1 MNTSAVIIKPDET
14 TSSLILIKDKT
25 ANRNV
30 TLDVIR
36 GVAILMVILSHLA
49 LIDKQ
54 VITTGVF
61 KYIQLFFSVIKIG
74 GWSGVDLFFVLSGFL
89 ISGLLFK
96 EYKQTGT
103 IKVKTFLIRRGFK
116 IYPGFVLF
124 IVFSFVFETILKLH
138 SHKSGFPVIDYI
150 KDLFFL
156 HNYLGGRWDT
166 TWSLDVEEA
175 FYILFPVFL
184 LVCKYF
190 NKISLKGLMNS
201 YLVLLIFGIIGRFV
215 INNNHPAY
223 NFQSQY
229 TYSHLR
235 LDALFFGVLLS
246 YLYHYYK
253 IQLFAFFSRFK
264 YVIMLCSIIM
274 LLPDFIFRRE
284 QNNEISIYLLATNP
298 IAYGSLLILALK
310 SNRKLFANKALAFI
324 GRNSYAM
331 YLWFPFLNVYIQ
343 KAFLPHTSE
352 RSFILY
358 FIFYI
363 SGTILVGMLITKNI
377 EQPLL
382 KLRDR
387 LYGKQS
393 LGHM

>member
-1 MNTSAVIIKPDET
+1 MDTSAVVIKQTQTKPP
-14 TSSLILIKDKT
+14 LILFKDQKT
-25 ANRNV
+25 NRNV

-36 GVAILMVILSHLA
+36 GIAILMVVLSHLA
-49 LIDKQ
+49 LVDKQ
-54 VITTGVF
+54 VVTAGFF

-103 IKVKTFLIRRGFK
+103 IKMKTFLIRRGFK
-116 IYPGFVLF
+116 VYPGFVLF
-124 IVFSFVFETILKLH
+124 ILFSFVFETILKLYF
-138 SHKSGFPVIDYI
+138 HKTSFLTIDYI

-175 FYILFPVFL
+175 FYFL
-184 LVCKYF
+184 LPAFFLACIYF
-190 NKISLKGLMNS
+190 NKISPKGLIKS
-201 YLVLLIFGIIGRFV
+201 YLVLLLLSIAGRF
-215 INNNHPAY
+215 IMNIRHPVY
-223 NFQSQY
+223 NFQLQY

-235 LDALFFGVLLS
+235 LDALFFGVILS

-253 IQLFAFFSRFK
+253 EQLFAFFSRFK
-264 YVIMLCSIIM
+264 YMILICSIIM
-274 LLPDFIFRRE
+274 IVPDFIFHRE
-284 QNNEISIYLLATNP
+284 QNNWISIFLLSTNP

-310 SNRKLFANKALAFI
+310 SKSKIFENSILSFI

-331 YLWFPFLNVYIQ
+331 YLWFPFINLYLQ
-343 KAFLPHTSE
+343 KIFLPHASE
-352 RSFILY
+352 KSFIVY

-363 SGTILVGMLITKNI
+363 AGTILCGMIITKTI
-377 EQPLL
+377 EQPFL

-393 LGHM
+393 LGRM

>member
-1 MNTSAVIIKPDET
+1 MDTTAVIIDQNQVNPP
-14 TSSLILIKDKT
+14 LIVVKDKAT
-25 ANRNV
+25 YRNA
-30 TLDVIR
+30 TLDVVR

-49 LIDKQ
+49 LVDKQ
-54 VITTGVF
+54 VVTIDIF
-61 KYIQLFFSVIKIG
+61 KYIQTFFSVIKVG

-96 EYKQTGT
+96 EYKQTGI

-124 IVFSFVFETILKLH
+124 IVFSFIFETILSLH
-138 SHKSGFPVIDYI
+138 FHKSRFLTIDYV

-175 FYILFPVFL
+175 FYILLPLFL
-184 LVCKYF
+184 LTYIHFK
-190 NKISLKGLMNS
+190 KISLKGLISSYIVLMILSITGRYIMNM
-201 YLVLLIFGIIGRFV
+201 R
-215 INNNHPAY
+215 HPAY
-223 NFQSQY
+223 NFQLQY

-246 YLYHYYK
+246 YLYHYHK
-253 IQLFAFFSRFK
+253 EQLFVFFSRFK
-264 YVIMLCSIIM
+264 YAITVCSILMI
-274 LLPDFIFRRE
+274 LPDFMFRRD
-284 QNNEISIYLLATNP
+284 QNNWISIYLLSTNP

-310 SNRKLFANKALAFI
+310 SNSKVFGNKTLAFI

-331 YLWFPFLNVYIQ
+331 YLWFPFLNVYLQ
-343 KAFLPHTSE
+343 KSFQPHASE
-352 RSFILY
+352 RAFILY

-363 SGTILVGMLITKNI
+363 SGTILVGMLITKMI

-393 LGHM
+393 LGHI

>member
-1 MNTSAVIIKPDET
+1 MDAIAVIIDHNQVAPP
-14 TSSLILIKDKT
+14 LILSKDKKT
-25 ANRNV
+25 SRNV

-36 GVAILMVILSHLA
+36 GIAILMVILSHLA
-49 LIDKQ
+49 LVDKQ
-54 VITTGVF
+54 VVITSLS
-61 KYIQLFFSVIKIG
+61 KYIQLCFSVIKVG

-96 EYKQTGT
+96 EYRQTGT

-124 IVFSFVFETILKLH
+124 IVFTFVFETLLSLH
-138 SHKSGFPVIDYI
+138 YHKSSFLTTDYV

-175 FYILFPVFL
+175 FYFLLPVFL
-184 LVCKYF
+184 LIYIHF
-190 NKISLKGLMNS
+190 NKISLKGLINS
-201 YLVLLIFGIIGRFV
+201 YLVLLILGIIGRY
-215 INNNHPAY
+215 IMNMRYPAY
-223 NFQSQY
+223 NFQLQY

-246 YLYHYYK
+246 FLYHYHK
-253 IQLFAFFSRFK
+253 EQLFAFFSRFK
-264 YVIMLCSIIM
+264 YVIMIGSILMI
-274 LLPDFIFRRE
+274 LPDFIFRRD
-284 QNNEISIYLLATNP
+284 QNNWISIYLLSTNP

-310 SNRKLFANKALAFI
+310 SKSKVFGNGVLAFI

-331 YLWFPFLNVYIQ
+331 YLWFPFLNVYLQ
-343 KAFLPHTSE
+343 KYFQPHASE
-352 RSFILY
+352 RSFTLY
-358 FIFYI
+358 FILYI
-363 SGTILVGMLITKNI
+363 TGTILVGMLITKAI

-393 LGHM
+393 LGHI